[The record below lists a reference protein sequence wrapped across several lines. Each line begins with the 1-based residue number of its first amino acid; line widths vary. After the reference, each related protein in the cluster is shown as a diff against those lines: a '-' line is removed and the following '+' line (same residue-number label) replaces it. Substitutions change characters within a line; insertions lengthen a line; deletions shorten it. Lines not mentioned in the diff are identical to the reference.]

1 MAARGA
7 IASRT
12 ISSRRVM
19 TNEDI
24 GKRYRHLLFGIRRS
38 VRYHRHRER
47 FLDWISN
54 TFKVATAV
62 AGSATVV
69 SLLAKAGPWWP
80 EAAATLTALFSA
92 FDIVVA
98 PGRTA
103 RLHNDLARDF
113 IGLEKDTLG
122 AGSGLSREDLVA
134 LEARRLDI
142 EANEPPHY
150 RVLNMICHNELV
162 RALGESPEHYVDVW
176 CFQRWLANLVDI
188 CPGRLEKRARVGAH

>member
-1 MAARGA
+1 MSR
-7 IASRT
+7 ASQT
-12 ISSRRVM
+12 TLSRQAM
-19 TNEDI
+19 TDEEI

-69 SLLAKAGPWWP
+69 SLLAEAGPWWS
-80 EAAATLTALFSA
+80 ESAAALTALLSA

-103 RLHNDLARDF
+103 RIHNELARDF
-113 IGLEKDTLG
+113 IALEKDTLG
-122 AGSGLSREDLVA
+122 AGSGLEREDLVA
-134 LEARRLDI
+134 LEARRLDV

-150 RVLNMICHNELV
+150 RVLNIICHNELV
-162 RALGESPEHYVDVW
+162 RATGESPEHYVDMW
-176 CFQRWLANLVDI
+176 WIQSWLANYVDLF
-188 CPGRLEKRARVGAH
+188 PGRLEKRARAGAH